1 MLVATGI
8 TSGYRGDPVLRDVAI
23 TVPDGITVAVLGPNG
38 AGKSTLFKTL
48 IGLLPLQGGSI
59 RLGDLDVSNMPPY
72 RRVRSGLGYVPQL
85 GRIFP
90 SLSVR
95 ENLEMGGF
103 TLTRE
108 LPGRIDEVLELFP
121 DLHAAL
127 KHSASNLSGGQ
138 QTMLGMA
145 RALILKPKVMLLDEP
160 TAGLS
165 PLYAT
170 KVWESIRSIANAGI
184 GVLTIEQNV
193 TFALE
198 QSDEAYVLV
207 DGQNT
212 SHGRSAELK
221 GRSDVEGLFV
231 G

>member
-1 MLVATGI
+1 MLIGRGI
-8 TSGYRGDPVLRDVAI
+8 TSGYRGEPVLRDVAI
-23 TVPDGITVAVLGPNG
+23 TVPDGVTVAILGPNG

-48 IGLLPLQGGSI
+48 IGLLPLQGGSVHV
-59 RLGDLDVSNMPPY
+59 DELDISQMPPY
-72 RRVRSGLGYVPQL
+72 RRVRHGLGYVPQL

-103 TLTRE
+103 TLTKE
-108 LPGRIDEVLELFP
+108 LTGRIDTMLELFP
-121 DLHAAL
+121 DLRVAM
-127 KHSASNLSGGQ
+127 KQSASNLSGGQ

-145 RALILKPKVMLLDEP
+145 RALMLQPKIMLLDEP

-165 PLYAT
+165 PLYAA
-170 KVWESIRSIANAGI
+170 KVWESIRNIANAGI

-198 QSDEAYVLV
+198 QSDQAYVLV
-207 DGQNT
+207 NGQNT
-212 SHGRSAELK
+212 SHGRSSDLK

>member
-48 IGLLPLQGGSI
+48 IGLLPLQGGSV
-59 RLGDLDVSNMPPY
+59 RLGDLDVSDMPPY
-72 RRVRSGLGYVPQL
+72 LRVRSGLGYVPQL
-85 GRIFP
+85 GRVFP

-127 KHSASNLSGGQ
+127 KQSASNLSGGQ

-145 RALILKPKVMLLDEP
+145 RALILKPKIMLLDEP

-165 PLYAT
+165 PLYAA
-170 KVWESIRSIANAGI
+170 KVWESIRSIAGAGI

>member
-1 MLVATGI
+1 MLLATGI

-23 TVPDGITVAVLGPNG
+23 TVPDGVTVAILGPNG

-48 IGLLPLQGGSI
+48 IGLLPLQRGSVRI
-59 RLGDLDVSNMPPY
+59 DDLDISAMAPY
-72 RRVRSGLGYVPQL
+72 RRVRAGLGYVPQL
-85 GRIFP
+85 GRVFP

-108 LPGRIDEVLELFP
+108 LHSRIDVVVELFP
-121 DLHAAL
+121 DLHNAM
-127 KHSASNLSGGQ
+127 KQSASNLSGGQ

-145 RALILKPKVMLLDEP
+145 RALILQPKILLLDEP

-165 PLYAT
+165 PLYAS
-170 KVWESIRSIANAGI
+170 KVWDSMRSIANSGI

-212 SHGRSAELK
+212 SHGKSAELK

>member
-1 MLVATGI
+1 MN
-8 TSGYRGDPVLRDVAI
+8 RGARP
-23 TVPDGITVAVLGPNG
+23 G
-38 AGKSTLFKTL
+38 
-48 IGLLPLQGGSI
+48 GLLSEYYP
-59 RLGDLDVSNMPPY
+59 VH
-72 RRVRSGLGYVPQL
+72 
-85 GRIFP
+85 
-90 SLSVR
+90 LSVR

-103 TLTRE
+103 TLTSE
-108 LPGRIDEVLELFP
+108 LSGRIEEVLELFP
-121 DLHAAL
+121 DLHVAM
-127 KHSASNLSGGQ
+127 KQSASNLSGGQ

-145 RALILKPKVMLLDEP
+145 RALILKPKIMLLDEP

-165 PLYAT
+165 PLYAA
-170 KVWESIRSIANAGI
+170 KVWDSIRSIANAGI

-193 TFALE
+193 TIALE

-207 DGQNT
+207 NGQNT